1 MVQLPP
7 SRRVPLHRAKS
18 GEVPILV
25 IMDSWSHATE
35 GRADLASSRSLPST
49 TVQMVPSGSRWWSR
63 WAWPKRKTVTQ
74 LSLGVR
80 SLSFHTLYEVPELLC
95 FTDLSTRTPAVA
107 HRPGK
112 SWRRSGM
119 RAKRRSAN
127 LSSSTM
133 DATTRL
139 RMRRPLNFST
149 VSTRAC
155 CLRSA
160 SRALLSRA
168 RSLSTVANAR
178 MATIGPG
185 GANNRVFRLGR
196 DDRGGRKDQ
205 HGRTRDS
212 HDAGGALRTGCE
224 SRRAPRA
231 RSPRDAVCARATRD
245 RATTVRRDLKSQKTG
260 ARYSR
265 QRWWRSYPLSVAEF
279 VRVSARGG
287 HFSPREGRPRADR
300 AVPSSSR

>member
-1 MVQLPP
+1 MLTCMVQLPP

-18 GEVPILV
+18 GDVPIFV
-25 IMDSWSHATE
+25 IIDSWSHATV
-35 GRADLASSRSLPST
+35 GHADLASSRSLPST
-49 TVQMVPSGSRWWSR
+49 TVQMVPSGARWWSR

-155 CLRSA
+155 CLRSS

-185 GANNRVFRLGR
+185 AQTTGFFAS
-196 DDRGGRKDQ
+196 DETTAED
-205 HGRTRDS
+205 GRTKSDERVT
-212 HDAGGALRTGCE
+212 RKT
-224 SRRAPRA
+224 PRA
-231 RSPRDAVCARATRD
+231 RFGRDADIDARHERVRRATRCARA
-245 RATTVRRDLKSQKTG
+245 RRETAPQ
-260 ARYSR
+260 
-265 QRWWRSYPLSVAEF
+265 LSNAF
-279 VRVSARGG
+279 
-287 HFSPREGRPRADR
+287 
-300 AVPSSSR
+300 